1 MLSEKKILNRTK
13 NHNPP
18 LQVKWSVP
26 NLEFKEIS
34 DEFVHKQINKT
45 SVKKATGR
53 DGISAKL
60 LKLAKPVIA
69 KPITK
74 MINKTITN
82 SVFPDQLKQAQVVAL
97 HKKNN
102 ALDKSNYRPVSILP
116 VISKFF
122 EQLTEYFNN
131 HFHPFLS
138 AFRSGYGC
146 NTTLLKIIED
156 WKQALD
162 QNKYIAAVLMDLSKA
177 FDCLPHKLLLLKL
190 EAYGMSKSALQ
201 LIENY
206 LTNRK

>member
-1 MLSEKKILNRTK
+1 MREGLVERS
-13 NHNPP
+13 
-18 LQVKWSVP
+18 Q
-26 NLEFKEIS
+26 
-34 DEFVHKQINKT
+34 
-45 SVKKATGR
+45 
-53 DGISAKL
+53 L
-60 LKLAKPVIA
+60 LL
-69 KPITK
+69 T
-74 MINKTITN
+74 
-82 SVFPDQLKQAQVVAL
+82 AQVIAL

-116 VISKFF
+116 V
-122 EQLTEYFNN
+122 TEYSNN

-146 NTTLLKIIED
+146 NTTLLKIVED

-190 EAYGMSKSALQ
+190 EAYGMSKSTLQ

-206 LTNRK
+206 LTNRKQCVKVGTTLSNWQDIYKGVPQGSILGPVLFNVFLNDIFHFTTSSTLYNYADDNTLAHADDNIDKVV